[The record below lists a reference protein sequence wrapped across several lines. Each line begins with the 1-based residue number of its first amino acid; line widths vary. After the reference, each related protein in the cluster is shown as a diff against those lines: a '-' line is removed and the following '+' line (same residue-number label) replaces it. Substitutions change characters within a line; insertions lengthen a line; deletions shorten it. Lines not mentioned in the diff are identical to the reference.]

1 MEIVK
6 GTGKNLDTKDVNAML
21 EKGNG
26 KKILPKFD
34 ETIEQDPKVYRPKD
48 YDVGDPEARSN
59 PLNIQG
65 EGQTGREL
73 KKARNSN
80 FNISKPNNKLENW
93 FEGQKQARNP
103 TEYIGGEPEEEPP
116 YDPMNDLSGDEKNLY
131 GNVKNTQPD
140 ISETVNQKTS
150 ANKEKAE
157 NIMPHHSTKTW
168 QDIFTDPEYEGK
180 RGSYL
185 LDTLGGALRAAE
197 TGNVEDTAMNRQNRV
212 LEENYAK
219 NIADRDTR
227 AMNMQLE
234 GLEAANAQQVA
245 LETNLADT
253 MANTYIQRYKAA
265 QDAETKKQVL
275 EQMAADSEELFNSVF
290 SGEDGEEKLFNLA
303 ALMGLY
309 AGDFSLSQRL
319 IQKYAPQLIEKFDAW
334 LEGKGGG
341 EEESKKKGTVTS
353 EPIQSPAGT
362 YIIDPQ
368 DVADNPD
375 KYIEIP
381 LGMGQTMLVKRWGT
395 YVEDGKINIG
405 VPKEEIDAIEDA
417 LMNNPNL
424 EDEERIAIAKDWA
437 GKGRA
442 NVTESEMK
450 SRMSQRDE
458 NAAAQEKLEKDQQ
471 KKEEKFLTSVQDIL
485 KSNDTPQ
492 IKVKKLQALSTDG
505 ITNQV
510 ALNLYNSTM
519 ENNQKKVA
527 TSMQSA
533 IETDGKLNNG
543 QKAKQMRE
551 LLTNYGEYL
560 SEGEKNAIQRKIENY
575 DHLYEDI
582 DPYEE
587 QANKYIRK
595 ATTQDTDK
603 TGSQKWWTIGK
614 DGNGDMVFVHN
625 NNKNALGSAT
635 YINPST
641 QDFTKYDG
649 TSYLQTFI
657 DLTEPNTL
665 ANMMS
670 GDTLDEIQDN
680 FKDTAEYKMMAKLLN
695 NKSLKQAAYAKKGE
709 KYKNEKLYL
718 AYNTLETRF
727 NKLLNNKL
735 FEKE

>member
-1 MEIVK
+1 
-6 GTGKNLDTKDVNAML
+6 ML

-34 ETIEQDPKVYRPKD
+34 ETIEQDPKVYRPRD

-80 FNISKPNNKLENW
+80 FNISKPNNKLEDW

-116 YDPMNDLSGDEKNLY
+116 YDPMNDLSGDEKKLY
-131 GNVKNTQPD
+131 GDVKNTQPD

-168 QDIFTDPEYEGK
+168 RDIFTDPEYEGK

-212 LEENYAK
+212 LEENYAQ

-341 EEESKKKGTVTS
+341 EEEPKKKETITS
-353 EPIQSPAGT
+353 EPMQSPAGT

-381 LGMGQTMLVKRWGT
+381 LGMGKTMLVKRWGA

-405 VPKEEIDAIEDA
+405 VPKEEINAIEDA

-424 EDEERIAIAKDWA
+424 EDDERIAIAKDWA

-450 SRMSQRDE
+450 SRISQRDK

-492 IKVKKLQALSTDG
+492 MKVKKLQALSTDG

-510 ALNLYNSTM
+510 ALSLYNSTM
-519 ENNQKKVA
+519 ETNQKKVA

-587 QANKYIRK
+587 QANKYVRK

-614 DGNGDMVFVHN
+614 DENGNMVFVHD

-649 TSYLQTFI
+649 TSYLQAFI